1 MNQWLSRLAWISY
14 LLIIL
19 LVLATPILLVW
30 QHVGM
35 TRTLEISPQHPYGAM
50 VNDDGYYPRGNLSPG
65 NSVASLSVTKDAITM
80 HCVMGSAAKFPYC
93 NLLFRMGDP
102 VKGIDMSGY
111 DTIALDI
118 RFTGLGRHAFKLHL
132 LNFEP
137 EFSTAGGWNS
147 QRFNE
152 ALIDVPAQPQFTIP
166 MKALRTA
173 DWWQFSRRI
182 PVSKSNV
189 RLDHVTSVELQA
201 DDISGIGK
209 PFTVEVRKI
218 EFRGKWISKT
228 TLLGWLVVAWVVC
241 GMLSLSLNL
250 LHFWSD
256 LHASRQRV
264 EQLAAIDRERR
275 EAAAARETALAEAVA
290 LARQRSNFLAQ
301 MSHEL
306 RTPLNA
312 IIGYAHL
319 LGRERQQLTERQSSG
334 LETIHESGQHLLTL
348 INDILDLARVEAG
361 KMSLHPAAV
370 NLGMFLHVLANIMR
384 VKAEEKGLAFS
395 YELAPG
401 LPDAVT
407 VDETRLRQ
415 VLLNLLGN
423 AVKFTDSGTVSLR
436 VLPAPPAAGA
446 DDGSTRLRFEVAD
459 SGIGMN
465 KHQHARLFQPFE
477 QVADVRR
484 REGGTGLGLAISQ
497 QLTHLMGGHIDVAS
511 EPGNGST
518 FSFELALKVADS
530 GSTVTPS
537 THAIAGYEGERKRLL
552 VVDDVAPNR
561 AMLVDML
568 QVAGFSVAAVGS
580 GLECLVLLDSFK
592 PDLIL
597 MDVMMPMMDGNE
609 TTQRIRRVPAWSAL
623 PVIAVTAS
631 ATREDEAKCLAAGA
645 NAFLAKPVER
655 DVLLRAIGNL
665 LSLRW
670 IGGAPPS
677 GPAGPDVE
685 EGAGL
690 VVPPACEIEALWQMT
705 RIGSMREIRER
716 ANYLRTL
723 NPAHAPFAARLE
735 ALAQGYHS
743 KELAAFVARYRSA
756 DAVQPQ

>member
-50 VNDDGYYPRGNLSPG
+50 VNDDGYYPRGNPSPG
-65 NSVASLSVTKDAITM
+65 NSVASLSVTRDAITM

-118 RFTGLGRHAFKLHL
+118 RFTGLGRHAFKLHM

-137 EFSTAGGWNS
+137 EFSAAGGWDS

-152 ALIDVPAQPQFTIP
+152 ALIDVPAQHQFTIP

-256 LHASRQRV
+256 LQASRQRV

-319 LGRERQQLTERQSSG
+319 LGRDRQQLTERQSSG

-370 NLGMFLHVLANIMR
+370 NLGMFLHVVANIMR

-401 LPDAVT
+401 LPATVT
-407 VDETRLRQ
+407 IDETRLRQ

-423 AVKFTDSGTVSLR
+423 AVKFTDGGGVSLR
-436 VLPAPPAAGA
+436 VLPASP
-446 DDGSTRLRFEVAD
+446 
-459 SGIGMN
+459 
-465 KHQHARLFQPFE
+465 
-477 QVADVRR
+477 
-484 REGGTGLGLAISQ
+484 
-497 QLTHLMGGHIDVAS
+497 
-511 EPGNGST
+511 
-518 FSFELALKVADS
+518 
-530 GSTVTPS
+530 
-537 THAIAGYEGERKRLL
+537 
-552 VVDDVAPNR
+552 
-561 AMLVDML
+561 
-568 QVAGFSVAAVGS
+568 
-580 GLECLVLLDSFK
+580 
-592 PDLIL
+592 
-597 MDVMMPMMDGNE
+597 
-609 TTQRIRRVPAWSAL
+609 
-623 PVIAVTAS
+623 
-631 ATREDEAKCLAAGA
+631 
-645 NAFLAKPVER
+645 
-655 DVLLRAIGNL
+655 
-665 LSLRW
+665 
-670 IGGAPPS
+670 
-677 GPAGPDVE
+677 PDV
-685 EGAGL
+685 
-690 VVPPACEIEALWQMT
+690 PMC
-705 RIGSMREIRER
+705 SR
-716 ANYLRTL
+716 A
-723 NPAHAPFAARLE
+723 
-735 ALAQGYHS
+735 
-743 KELAAFVARYRSA
+743 
-756 DAVQPQ
+756 